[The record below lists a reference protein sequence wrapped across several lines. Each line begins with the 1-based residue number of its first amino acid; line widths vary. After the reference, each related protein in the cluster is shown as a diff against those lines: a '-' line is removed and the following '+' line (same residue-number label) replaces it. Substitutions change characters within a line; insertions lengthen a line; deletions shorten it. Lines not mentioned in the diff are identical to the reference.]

1 MNTSSLIDI
10 IRLLATIDNS
20 TTNYRAIKWLKKI
33 NLIQNLIA
41 LFANA
46 KNINNKNIAS
56 VYCNVSQAIC
66 DLIKITREQTF
77 NIICDNNTATTMFTT
92 GINNNNN
99 NNNMSEERTPSEQ
112 ENSNDEHNEVNKEPT
127 GPLDINTL
135 VKNSILENIER

>member
-1 MNTSSLIDI
+1 MNTSSIIDI

-20 TTNYRAIKWLKKI
+20 TTNNRAIKWLKKI

-41 LFANA
+41 LFANI

-92 GINNNNN
+92 GINNNN
-99 NNNMSEERTPSEQ
+99 MSEERTPSDQ
-112 ENSNDEHNEVNKEPT
+112 ENSNDEQNEVNKEPT